1 MQNIYRKST
10 TKVVLFMYVF
20 QIIDYNL
27 NTEYNTISILLTSI
41 KVAQS
46 IEKTNID
53 KIYKEKIKF
62 EDNTLYQIVIFNVTY
77 YKK

>member
-20 QIIDYNL
+20 QITDYNL

-53 KIYKEKIKF
+53 KIYKGRIKF
-62 EDNTLYQIVIFNVTY
+62 EDNTLY
-77 YKK
+77 

>member
-1 MQNIYRKST
+1 
-10 TKVVLFMYVF
+10 MYVF

-46 IEKTNID
+46 IEKTNIN
-53 KIYKEKIKF
+53 KIYKGRIKF
-62 EDNTLYQIVIFNVTY
+62 EDNTLY
-77 YKK
+77 

>member
-41 KVAQS
+41 KVDQS
-46 IEKTNID
+46 IEKTNIN
-53 KIYKEKIKF
+53 KIYKGRIKF
-62 EDNTLYQIVIFNVTY
+62 EDNTLY
-77 YKK
+77 

>member
-1 MQNIYRKST
+1 MYELKKTVYNKIY
-10 TKVVLFMYVF
+10 
-20 QIIDYNL
+20 
-27 NTEYNTISILLTSI
+27 EYNTISILLTSI

-53 KIYKEKIKF
+53 KIYKGRIKF

>member
-1 MQNIYRKST
+1 
-10 TKVVLFMYVF
+10 MYVF
-20 QIIDYNL
+20 QITDYNL

-53 KIYKEKIKF
+53 KIYKGRIKF
-62 EDNTLYQIVIFNVTY
+62 EDNTLY
-77 YKK
+77 